1 MRAIIPAAV
10 LFLAGFA
17 IAAPRS
23 QSQASTPQQPSP
35 KPAFHQAELIT
46 AEEIYHPFASG
57 AFGPVILEA
66 YISAKGVVKD
76 IVATQP
82 IVSLTEPS
90 IKSIL
95 NWKFKPATLGDKPVA
110 SRLTIA
116 ILFNSYEFKPFKL
129 PDSMPDHELPK
140 INTPFFPPEV
150 ISVKGAIVGNA
161 LVGDGT
167 VVLQAKINSSGEL
180 NYTSVVRN
188 SPSFTPLALKAI
200 QEWKFTP
207 GMLGDAPVSSTMPVA
222 FVFHIVP
229 QTSNY

>member
-1 MRAIIPAAV
+1 LI
-10 LFLAGFA
+10 
-17 IAAPRS
+17 S
-23 QSQASTPQQPSP
+23 
-35 KPAFHQAELIT
+35 AED
-46 AEEIYHPFASG
+46 IYHPYASG
-57 AFGPVILEA
+57 AYGPVILEA
-66 YISAKGVVKD
+66 YISAKGAVKD

-116 ILFNSYEFKPFKL
+116 ILFNSYALKPFKL

-140 INTPFFPPEV
+140 IDTPFFPPEV

-167 VVLQAKINSSGEL
+167 VVLQVKINSSGEL
-180 NYTSVVRN
+180 NYASVVRN

-200 QEWKFTP
+200 QEWKFAP
-207 GMLGDAPVSSTMPVA
+207 GIFGDAPISSTMPVA

-229 QTSNY
+229 QTTNY